1 MKELEE
7 LGGGVH
13 QLSVP
18 CDILTDRERKRYH
31 RPNHELIRYLQ
42 YWDHRLACKPT
53 NQQADTTETA
63 TATTTTTAPSAIKQF
78 AGEQDEGECG
88 RVDELRAEGK
98 EEGGIR
104 EPMGNRARGHP
115 SSRFACGLLSTLLD
129 YVKGAMSTA
138 REDKPSRVF
147 SRHQNLTETSKDMKL

>member
-7 LGGGVH
+7 IGGGVH

-18 CDILTDRERKRYH
+18 YDILTDRY
-31 RPNHELIRYLQ
+31 
-42 YWDHRLACKPT
+42 RLACKPT

-63 TATTTTTAPSAIKQF
+63 TATTTTTTTAPNAIKQS
-78 AGEQDEGECG
+78 AGEQGE
-88 RVDELRAEGK
+88 
-98 EEGGIR
+98 
-104 EPMGNRARGHP
+104 GHP

-129 YVKGAMSTA
+129 YVEGAMSTA

-147 SRHQNLTETSKDMKL
+147 SRQQNL